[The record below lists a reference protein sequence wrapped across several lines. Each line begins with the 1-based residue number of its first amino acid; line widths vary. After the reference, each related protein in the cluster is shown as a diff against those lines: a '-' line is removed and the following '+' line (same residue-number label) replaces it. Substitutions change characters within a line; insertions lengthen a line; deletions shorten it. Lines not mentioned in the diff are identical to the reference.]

1 MRAPQIDAVILQ
13 NQEFAV
19 VASTKQEIRAAGYA
33 IDSVREKWMAHA
45 TYLRFTPTPTGGRS
59 ENKAQEMAELS

>member
-19 VASTKQEIRAAGYA
+19 VAMKQEIRAAGYA
-33 IDSVREKWMAHA
+33 IDSVREKWVAHA

-59 ENKAQEMAELS
+59 EDKAQEMAELS